1 MSKRRVLIFVFLLFS
16 VMCSMNNAFAAFQT
30 FMKQFSSAFLVNLAS
45 NIYKAHGSSPVWASG
60 SASNPNTNDKN
71 YYYDN
76 QMLCTMGISGTTGSV
91 TLTFSLDSGHWLYL
105 LDETDLRF
113 SRPFGVDLII
123 RGVNRST
130 GSHESVTINGNQ
142 IVHMGLDEDSSS
154 DKSATFVI
162 PSTTWNT
169 YSSIWL
175 DVCLVMD
182 PVLDSNGQV
191 KVGRKTYTVTP
202 TDDNYKARIKVSID
216 NADLAGG
223 TETYLID
230 LLGYYTTS
238 GEHPGSSTAIL
249 SVTPTA
255 AASSLDIE
263 KLKTDGVVQTV
274 ASYSF
279 TTATFLNLDNNAA
292 NGKVHFFLSSSES
305 GEDSTNNFALKYTKN
320 NKVPS
325 VLNGYNSV
333 KYTARIVSS
342 EYSGQTKDFDG
353 NAVFGNTSN
362 YYSVSADHIST
373 STGHGDLTRWHDSG
387 TIEVR
392 IDDDD
397 TDNLV
402 AGLYTSTIYFHVVTD
417 F

>member
-1 MSKRRVLIFVFLLFS
+1 MSKRRFLAFVLLLFS
-16 VMCSMNNAFAAFQT
+16 LIFSTAAFAEAQT

-45 NIYKAHGSSPVWASG
+45 KDYKVHGSAPVWASG
-60 SASNPNTNDKN
+60 SASNPSSNDN
-71 YYYDN
+71 NYYDN
-76 QMLCTMGISGTTGSV
+76 QMLCTMGISGTTKDV
-91 TLTFSLDSGHWLYL
+91 TFEFSLDSGSWLYL
-105 LDETDLRF
+105 LDETDTRF
-113 SRPFGVDLII
+113 SRPFGVDLVI
-123 RGVNRST
+123 RGVKRST
-130 GSHESVTINGNQ
+130 NKHESVEITGRQ
-142 IVHMGLDEDSSS
+142 IVHMGLDEDSSG

-162 PSTTWNT
+162 PSSIWNT

-182 PVLDSNGQV
+182 PVLDDNGKV
-191 KVGRKTYTVTP
+191 KVNGTTYTVTP
-202 TDDNYKARIKVSID
+202 TDDNYKARIKVVVK
-216 NADLAGG
+216 NADLSGG

-249 SVTPTA
+249 NVTPTA

-279 TTATFLNLDNNAA
+279 TTATMTSGVNT
-292 NGKVHFFLSSSES
+292 NGKVHFYLSSTES
-305 GEDSTNNFALKYTKN
+305 GTGTISDGFTLKFTRN

-362 YYSVSADHIST
+362 YYSVSADHVST

-392 IDDDD
+392 ITGDI
-397 TDNLV
+397 DNLV

>member
-1 MSKRRVLIFVFLLFS
+1 MSKRRVLAFVLLLFS
-16 VMCSMNNAFAAFQT
+16 LICSTAAFAEVQT

-45 NIYKAHGSSPVWASG
+45 DIYKTHNSSPDWANG
-60 SASNPNTNDKN
+60 SATNSSSSD

-76 QMLCTMGISGTTGSV
+76 QMLCTLGISGTTNDV
-91 TLTFSLDSGHWLYL
+91 TFTFSLDSGSWLYL
-105 LDETDLRF
+105 LDETDTRF

-123 RGVNRST
+123 RGQ
-130 GSHESVTINGNQ
+130 GSNGHETIAIDDSGTK
-142 IVHMGLDEDSSS
+142 IVHMGFNSGISGGNE
-154 DKSATFVI
+154 ATFTI
-162 PSTTWNT
+162 TAEKMKQYGSL
-169 YSSIWL
+169 WL

-182 PVLDSNGQV
+182 PVLGDNG
-191 KVGRKTYTVTP
+191 KVEINGTTYTVTP
-202 TDDNYKARIKVSID
+202 TDDNYKARIKVVVK
-216 NADLAGG
+216 NADLSDG

-249 SVTPTA
+249 NVTPTA

-263 KLKTDGVVQTV
+263 KLKTDSVVQTV

-279 TTATFLNLDNNAA
+279 TTATMTRDVNT
-292 NGKVHFFLSSSES
+292 NGKVHFYLSSTERGTGTISD
-305 GEDSTNNFALKYTKN
+305 GFTLKFTRN

-353 NAVFGNTSN
+353 NAVFGDTSK
-362 YYSVSADHIST
+362 YYSVSADHINT
-373 STGHGDLTRWHDSG
+373 STGHGSLTRWHDSG

-392 IDDDD
+392 IDDDI
-397 TDNLV
+397 DNLV

>member
-16 VMCSMNNAFAAFQT
+16 VMCSMNNAFAAAQT

-60 SASNPNTNDKN
+60 SASNPNTNDN
-71 YYYDN
+71 NYYDN
-76 QMLCTMGISGTTGSV
+76 QMLCTMGISGTTKDV
-91 TLTFSLDSGHWLYL
+91 TFTFSLDSGPWLYL

-123 RGVNRST
+123 RGVNSST
-130 GSHESVTINGNQ
+130 NKHESVTINGSQ
-142 IVHMGLDEDSSS
+142 IVHMGLDEDSSN
-154 DKSATFVI
+154 DMSAKFVI
-162 PSTTWNT
+162 PKETWET

-182 PVLDSNGQV
+182 PVLNSNGQV
-191 KVGRKTYTVTP
+191 VVNGTTYTATP
-202 TDDNYKARIKVSID
+202 SNDNYKARIKVSID

-238 GEHPGSSTAIL
+238 GEHPGSTSAIL

-255 AASSLDIE
+255 AASSLDIW

-279 TTATFLNLDNNAA
+279 TTATFLNNTVLT
-292 NGKVHFFLSSSES
+292 NGKVHFYLSSTEGGTGTISD
-305 GEDSTNNFALKYTKN
+305 GFTLKFTRN

-353 NAVFGNTSN
+353 NAVFGDTSN

-392 IDDDD
+392 IDDD

>member
-1 MSKRRVLIFVFLLFS
+1 MSKRRVLAFVLLLFS
-16 VMCSMNNAFAAFQT
+16 LICSTAAFAEAQT

-60 SASNPNTNDKN
+60 SASNPSTNDN
-71 YYYDN
+71 NYYDN
-76 QMLCTMGISGTTGSV
+76 QMLCTMGISGTTKDV
-91 TLTFSLDSGHWLYL
+91 TFTFSLDSGHWLYL

-130 GSHESVTINGNQ
+130 GSHESVTINGSQ
-142 IVHMGLDEDSSS
+142 IVHMGLDEDSAN
-154 DKSATFVI
+154 DTSAKFVI
-162 PSTTWNT
+162 PSSIWDK

-182 PVLDSNGQV
+182 PVLGDNGQV
-191 KVGRKTYTVTP
+191 VVNGTTYTVTP
-202 TDDNYKARIKVSID
+202 TDDNYKARIKVTVD
-216 NADLAGG
+216 NTDLSGG

-279 TTATFLNLDNNAA
+279 TTATMTSGVNT
-292 NGKVHFFLSSSES
+292 NGKVHFYLSSTEGGTGTISD
-305 GEDSTNNFALKYTKN
+305 GFTLKFTRN

-353 NAVFGNTSN
+353 NAVFGDTSK

-392 IDDDD
+392 IDGDI
-397 TDNLV
+397 DNLV
-402 AGLYTSTIYFHVVTD
+402 AGLYSSTIYFHVVTD

>member
-1 MSKRRVLIFVFLLFS
+1 
-16 VMCSMNNAFAAFQT
+16 
-30 FMKQFSSAFLVNLAS
+30 
-45 NIYKAHGSSPVWASG
+45 
-60 SASNPNTNDKN
+60 
-71 YYYDN
+71 
-76 QMLCTMGISGTTGSV
+76 
-91 TLTFSLDSGHWLYL
+91 
-105 LDETDLRF
+105 
-113 SRPFGVDLII
+113 
-123 RGVNRST
+123 
-130 GSHESVTINGNQ
+130 
-142 IVHMGLDEDSSS
+142 MGLDADNSS

-162 PSTTWNT
+162 PSSTWNT

-182 PVLDSNGQV
+182 PVLNSNGQV
-191 KVGRKTYTVTP
+191 KVNGTTYTVTP

-238 GEHPGSSTAIL
+238 GEHPGSTSAIL

-255 AASSLDIE
+255 AASSLDIK

-305 GEDSTNNFALKYTKN
+305 GEGSTNNFALKYTKN

-325 VLNGYNSV
+325 ILTMYNSV

-392 IDDDD
+392 IDDD

>member
-1 MSKRRVLIFVFLLFS
+1 MSKRRVLAFVLLLFS
-16 VMCSMNNAFAAFQT
+16 LICSTAAFAEVQT

-45 NIYKAHGSSPVWASG
+45 DIYKTHNSSPDWANG
-60 SASNPNTNDKN
+60 SATNSSSSD

-76 QMLCTMGISGTTGSV
+76 QMLCTLGISGTTNDV
-91 TLTFSLDSGHWLYL
+91 TFTFSLDSGSWLYL
-105 LDETDLRF
+105 LDETDTRF

-123 RGVNRST
+123 RGQ
-130 GSHESVTINGNQ
+130 GSNGHETIAIDDSGTK
-142 IVHMGLDEDSSS
+142 IVHMGFNSGISGGNE
-154 DKSATFVI
+154 ATFTI
-162 PSTTWNT
+162 TAEKMKQYGSL
-169 YSSIWL
+169 WL

-182 PVLDSNGQV
+182 PVLGDNG
-191 KVGRKTYTVTP
+191 KVEINGTTYTVTP
-202 TDDNYKARIKVSID
+202 TDDNYKARIKVVVK
-216 NADLAGG
+216 NADLSDG

-249 SVTPTA
+249 NVTPTA

-279 TTATFLNLDNNAA
+279 TTATFLDNTVLT
-292 NGKVHFFLSSSES
+292 NGKVHFYLSSTES
-305 GEDSTNNFALKYTKN
+305 GTGTISDGFTLKFTRN

-353 NAVFGNTSN
+353 NAVFGDTAK
-362 YYSVSADHIST
+362 YYSVSADHVST
-373 STGHGDLTRWHDSG
+373 SSGHGDLTRWHDSG

-392 IDDDD
+392 IDDDI
-397 TDNLV
+397 DNLV

>member
-1 MSKRRVLIFVFLLFS
+1 MPKRRVLVFVFLLS
-16 VMCSMNNAFAAFQT
+16 SMVCSIAAFAAAQT

-45 NIYKAHGSSPVWASG
+45 NIYKAHGSSPVWTSG
-60 SASNPNTNDKN
+60 SASNPSTNDN

-76 QMLCTMGISGTTGSV
+76 QMLSTMGISGTTESV
-91 TLTFSLDSGHWLYL
+91 TMTFSLDSGHWLYL

-154 DKSATFVI
+154 VKSATFVI

-191 KVGRKTYTVTP
+191 KVGSTTYTVTP

-223 TETYLID
+223 TETYFID

-255 AASSLDIE
+255 AARSLDIE
-263 KLKTDGVVQTV
+263 KLKTDAVVQTV

-279 TTATFLNLDNNAA
+279 TTATMTSGVNT
-292 NGKVHFFLSSSES
+292 NGKVHFFLSSTEGGTCSIDD
-305 GEDSTNNFALKYTKN
+305 GFTLKFTRN

-342 EYSGQTKDFDG
+342 EYPGQTMDFDG
-353 NAVFGNTSN
+353 NAVFGNTDN
-362 YYSVSADHIST
+362 YYSVSADHVST

-392 IDDDD
+392 ITGDI
-397 TDNLV
+397 DNLV

>member
-1 MSKRRVLIFVFLLFS
+1 MSKRRALAFVLLLFS
-16 VMCSMNNAFAAFQT
+16 LICSTSAFAAAQT
-30 FMKQFSSAFLVNLAS
+30 FMKQFSSAFLVNLES
-45 NIYKAHGSSPVWASG
+45 NIYKAHGSSPEWAHG
-60 SASNPNTNDKN
+60 SASNPSTNDNK
-71 YYYDN
+71 YYDN
-76 QMLCTMGISGTTGSV
+76 QMLCTMGISGTTKDV
-91 TLTFSLDSGHWLYL
+91 TFEFSLDSGHWLYL
-105 LDETDLRF
+105 LDETDPRF

-130 GSHESVTINGNQ
+130 GTHESVTINGVK
-142 IVHMGLDEDSSS
+142 IMHMGLDEDSSN
-154 DKSATFVI
+154 DKSAEFVI
-162 PSTTWNT
+162 PSSIWNT

-182 PVLDSNGQV
+182 PVLGDDGKVVVNGT
-191 KVGRKTYTVTP
+191 TYTVTP
-202 TDDNYKARIKVSID
+202 TDDNYKARIKVVVK
-216 NADLAGG
+216 NADLSGG

-249 SVTPTA
+249 NVTPTA

-279 TTATFLNLDNNAA
+279 TTATMTSGVNT
-292 NGKVHFFLSSSES
+292 NGKVHFFLSSTEGGVGSL
-305 GEDSTNNFALKYTKN
+305 EDGFTLKYTRN

-325 VLNGYNSV
+325 VLNVYNSV

-342 EYSGQTKDFDG
+342 EYQGQSKVFDG
-353 NAVFGNTSN
+353 NAVFGNTEK
-362 YYSVSADHIST
+362 YYSVSADHVST
-373 STGHGDLTRWHDSG
+373 STGHGSLTRWHDSG
-387 TIEVR
+387 TIEVS
-392 IDDDD
+392 ITGDI
-397 TDNLV
+397 DNLV

>member
-1 MSKRRVLIFVFLLFS
+1 MPKRRVLVFVFLLS
-16 VMCSMNNAFAAFQT
+16 SMVCSIAAFAAAQT

-45 NIYKAHGSSPVWASG
+45 NIYKAHGSPPVWASG
-60 SASNPNTNDKN
+60 SASNPNTNDN
-71 YYYDN
+71 NYYDN
-76 QMLCTMGISGTTGSV
+76 QMLCTMGISGTTKDV
-91 TLTFSLDSGHWLYL
+91 TFTFSLDSGHWLYL

-130 GSHESVTINGNQ
+130 GGHESVTINGSQ
-142 IVHMGLDEDSSS
+142 IVHMGLDEDSTS

-162 PSTTWNT
+162 PSSTWNT

-182 PVLDSNGQV
+182 PVLESNGQV
-191 KVGRKTYTVTP
+191 KVGSTTYTVTP

-263 KLKTDGVVQTV
+263 KLKTDAVVQTV

-279 TTATFLNLDNNAA
+279 TTATMTSGINT
-292 NGKVHFFLSSSES
+292 NGKVHFFLSSTEGGTGSIDD
-305 GEDSTNNFALKYTKN
+305 GFTLKFTRN

-342 EYSGQTKDFDG
+342 EYPGQTMDFDG
-353 NAVFGNTSN
+353 NAVFGNT
-362 YYSVSADHIST
+362 DT
-373 STGHGDLTRWHDSG
+373 
-387 TIEVR
+387 TI
-392 IDDDD
+392 
-397 TDNLV
+397 
-402 AGLYTSTIYFHVVTD
+402 LYLQTM
-417 F
+417 

>member
-1 MSKRRVLIFVFLLFS
+1 MQKRRVLIFVFLLFS
-16 VMCSMNNAFAAFQT
+16 VICSVNAFAAAQT

-45 NIYKAHGSSPVWASG
+45 NIYKAHGSSPEWASG
-60 SASNPNTNDKN
+60 SASNPSTNDN
-71 YYYDN
+71 NYYDN
-76 QMLCTMGISGTTGSV
+76 QMLCTMGISDTTKDV
-91 TLTFSLDSGHWLYL
+91 TFTFSLASGHWLYL

-130 GSHESVTINGNQ
+130 GSHESVTVNGSQ
-142 IVHMGLDEDSSS
+142 IVHMGLDADNSS
-154 DKSATFVI
+154 DNSATFVI
-162 PSTTWNT
+162 PSSIWNT

-182 PVLDSNGQV
+182 PVLGDDGKV
-191 KVGRKTYTVTP
+191 KVNGTTYTVTP
-202 TDDNYKARIKVSID
+202 TDDNYKARIKVVVKNS
-216 NADLAGG
+216 DLSGG

-249 SVTPTA
+249 NVTPTA

-279 TTATFLNLDNNAA
+279 TTATFLDNTVLT
-292 NGKVHFFLSSSES
+292 NGKVHFYLSSTES
-305 GEDSTNNFALKYTKN
+305 GTGTISDGFTLKFTRN

-353 NAVFGNTSN
+353 NAVFGDTSK
-362 YYSVSADHIST
+362 YYSVSADHINT
-373 STGHGDLTRWHDSG
+373 STGHGSLTRWHDSG

-392 IDDDD
+392 ITGDI
-397 TDNLV
+397 DNLV

>member
-1 MSKRRVLIFVFLLFS
+1 MSKRRFLVFVLLLFS
-16 VMCSMNNAFAAFQT
+16 LICSTAAFAEAQT

-60 SASNPNTNDKN
+60 SASNPRTNDN
-71 YYYDN
+71 NYYDN
-76 QMLCTMGISGTTGSV
+76 QMLCTMGISGTTNDVSF
-91 TLTFSLDSGHWLYL
+91 TFSLDSGHWLYL

-130 GSHESVTINGNQ
+130 GQHESVTINGSQ
-142 IVHMGLDEDSSS
+142 ILHMGLDADNSS
-154 DKSATFVI
+154 DNSATFVI
-162 PSTTWNT
+162 PSSIWNT

-182 PVLDSNGQV
+182 PVLGDDGKV
-191 KVGRKTYTVTP
+191 KVNGTTYTVTP
-202 TDDNYKARIKVSID
+202 TDDNYKARIKVVVKNS
-216 NADLAGG
+216 DLSSG

-249 SVTPTA
+249 NVTPTA

-263 KLKTDGVVQTV
+263 KLKTDAVVQTV

-279 TTATFLNLDNNAA
+279 TTATMTGNVLT
-292 NGKVHFFLSSSES
+292 NGKVHFYLSSTES
-305 GEDSTNNFALKYTKN
+305 GTGTISDGFTLKFTRN

-342 EYSGQTKDFDG
+342 EYPGQTMDFNG
-353 NAVFGNTSN
+353 NAVFENTDN
-362 YYSVSADHIST
+362 YYSVSADHVST
-373 STGHGDLTRWHDSG
+373 SSGHGDLTRWHDSG

-392 IDDDD
+392 IDDDI
-397 TDNLV
+397 DNLV

>member
-1 MSKRRVLIFVFLLFS
+1 MPKRRVLVFVFLLS
-16 VMCSMNNAFAAFQT
+16 SMVCSIAAFAAAQT

-60 SASNPNTNDKN
+60 SASNPSTNDN

-142 IVHMGLDEDSSS
+142 IVHMGLDEDGSS

-182 PVLDSNGQV
+182 PVLDSNGHV
-191 KVGRKTYTVTP
+191 KVGSTTYTVTP

-263 KLKTDGVVQTV
+263 KLKTDAVVQTV

-279 TTATFLNLDNNAA
+279 TTATMTSGVNT
-292 NGKVHFFLSSSES
+292 NGKVHFFLSSTEGGTGSIDD
-305 GEDSTNNFALKYTKN
+305 GFTLKFTRN

-342 EYSGQTKDFDG
+342 EYPGQTMDFDG
-353 NAVFGNTSN
+353 NAVFGNTDN
-362 YYSVSADHIST
+362 YYSVSADHVST

-392 IDDDD
+392 ITGDI
-397 TDNLV
+397 DNLV

>member
-1 MSKRRVLIFVFLLFS
+1 MSKRRALVFVLLLFS
-16 VMCSMNNAFAAFQT
+16 LIFSTAAFAEAQT

-45 NIYKAHGSSPVWASG
+45 DIYKTHNSSPEWARG
-60 SASNPNTNDKN
+60 SATNSSSRD

-76 QMLCTMGISGTTGSV
+76 QMLCTLGISGTTNDV
-91 TLTFSLDSGHWLYL
+91 TFTFSLDSGHWLYL
-105 LDETDLRF
+105 LDETDTRF

-123 RGVNRST
+123 RGN
-130 GSHESVTINGNQ
+130 GSDGHETVAIDASGTK
-142 IVHMGLDEDSSS
+142 IVHMGFNSGISGGNE
-154 DKSATFVI
+154 ATFTI
-162 PSTTWNT
+162 PAEEMKK
-169 YSSIWL
+169 YGSIWL

-182 PVLDSNGQV
+182 PMLGDDGKVVVNGT
-191 KVGRKTYTVTP
+191 TYTVTP
-202 TDDNYKARIKVSID
+202 TDDNYKARIKVVVK
-216 NADLAGG
+216 NADLSGG

-249 SVTPTA
+249 NVTPTA

-279 TTATFLNLDNNAA
+279 TTATMTNDVNT
-292 NGKVHFFLSSSES
+292 NGKVHFFLSSTEGGTGSIND
-305 GEDSTNNFALKYTKN
+305 GFALKYTRN

-325 VLNGYNSV
+325 VLNSYNSV
-333 KYTARIVSS
+333 KYTAKIVSS
-342 EYSGQTKDFDG
+342 EYQGLSKDFDG
-353 NAVFGNTSN
+353 NAVFRNTDS
-362 YYSVSADHIST
+362 YYSVSADHIDT
-373 STGHGDLTRWHDSG
+373 SASSGHGKLTRWHDSG

-392 IDDDD
+392 ITGDI
-397 TDNLV
+397 DNLV

>member
-1 MSKRRVLIFVFLLFS
+1 MPKRRVLVFVFLLFS
-16 VMCSMNNAFAAFQT
+16 MICSMNAFAAAQT

-60 SASNPNTNDKN
+60 SASNPSTNDN
-71 YYYDN
+71 NYYDN
-76 QMLCTMGISGTTGSV
+76 QMLCTMGISGTTEAV
-91 TLTFSLDSGHWLYL
+91 TFTFSLESGLWLYL
-105 LDETDLRF
+105 LDKTDLRF

-123 RGVNRST
+123 RGVNSST
-130 GSHESVTINGNQ
+130 NNHESVTINGSQ
-142 IVHMGLDEDSSS
+142 IVHMGLDEDSSN
-154 DKSATFVI
+154 DMSAKFVI
-162 PSTTWNT
+162 PKKIWET

-182 PVLDSNGQV
+182 PVLDDNGKV
-191 KVGRKTYTVTP
+191 KVNGTTYTVTP
-202 TDDNYKARIKVSID
+202 TDDNYKTRIKVTVD
-216 NADLAGG
+216 NTDLSGG

-263 KLKTDGVVQTV
+263 TLKTGGIVQTV
-274 ASYSF
+274 ATYSF

-305 GEDSTNNFALKYTKN
+305 GEGSTNNFALKYTKN

-325 VLNGYNSV
+325 ILTMYNSV

-342 EYSGQTKDFDG
+342 EYPGQSKDFDG
-353 NAVFGNTSN
+353 NAIYTDTSK

-392 IDDDD
+392 ITGDI
-397 TDNLV
+397 DNLV

>member
-1 MSKRRVLIFVFLLFS
+1 MSKRRVLAFVLLLFS
-16 VMCSMNNAFAAFQT
+16 LICSTAAFAEAQT

-60 SASNPNTNDKN
+60 SASNPSTNDK

-76 QMLCTMGISGTTGSV
+76 QMLCTMGISGTTKDV
-91 TLTFSLDSGHWLYL
+91 TFTFSLDSGHWLYL

-130 GSHESVTINGNQ
+130 GSHESVTINGSQ
-142 IVHMGLDEDSSS
+142 IVHMGLDEDSSN
-154 DKSATFVI
+154 DTSAKFVI
-162 PSTTWNT
+162 PSSIWDK

-182 PVLDSNGQV
+182 PVLGSNGQV
-191 KVGRKTYTVTP
+191 DVNEKTYTVTP
-202 TDDNYKARIKVSID
+202 TDDNYKARIKVTVD
-216 NADLAGG
+216 NTDLNGG

-279 TTATFLNLDNNAA
+279 TTATMTGNVLA
-292 NGKVHFFLSSSES
+292 NGKVHFYLSSTE
-305 GEDSTNNFALKYTKN
+305 GGTGTIGDGFTLKFTRN

-342 EYSGQTKDFDG
+342 EYSGQSKDFDG
-353 NAVFGNTSN
+353 NAAFGDTSN

-392 IDDDD
+392 IDGDI
-397 TDNLV
+397 DNLV

>member
-1 MSKRRVLIFVFLLFS
+1 MSKRRVLAFVLLLFS
-16 VMCSMNNAFAAFQT
+16 LICSTAAFAEAQT

-45 NIYKAHGSSPVWASG
+45 NIYNAHGSSPVWASG
-60 SASNPNTNDKN
+60 SASNPSTNHN
-71 YYYDN
+71 NYYDN
-76 QMLCTMGISGTTGSV
+76 QMLCTMGISGTTNDVSF
-91 TLTFSLDSGHWLYL
+91 TFSLDSGHWLYL

-123 RGVNRST
+123 RGINRST
-130 GSHESVTINGNQ
+130 GGHESVTINGSQ
-142 IVHMGLDEDSSS
+142 ILHMGLDADNSS
-154 DKSATFVI
+154 DNSATFEI
-162 PSTTWNT
+162 PSSIWNK

-182 PVLDSNGQV
+182 PVLGDDGKV
-191 KVGRKTYTVTP
+191 KVNGTTYTVTP
-202 TDDNYKARIKVSID
+202 TDDNYKARIKVTVDNID
-216 NADLAGG
+216 LSGG

-238 GEHPGSSTAIL
+238 GEHPGSTSAIL

-255 AASSLDIE
+255 ASSSLDIE
-263 KLKTDGVVQTV
+263 KLKTDAVVQTV

-279 TTATFLNLDNNAA
+279 TTATFLNNTVST
-292 NGKVHFFLSSSES
+292 NGKVHFYLSSTES
-305 GEDSTNNFALKYTKN
+305 GKGSIDDGFTLKFTRN

-342 EYSGQTKDFDG
+342 EYPGQTMDFNG
-353 NAVFGNTSN
+353 NAVFGNTDN
-362 YYSVSADHIST
+362 YYSVSADHVST
-373 STGHGDLTRWHDSG
+373 SSGHGDLTRWHDSG

-392 IDDDD
+392 IDDDI
-397 TDNLV
+397 DNLV

>member
-1 MSKRRVLIFVFLLFS
+1 MSKRRVLAFVLLLFS
-16 VMCSMNNAFAAFQT
+16 LICSTAAFAEVQT

-45 NIYKAHGSSPVWASG
+45 DIYKTHNSSPDWANG
-60 SASNPNTNDKN
+60 SATNSSSSD

-76 QMLCTMGISGTTGSV
+76 QMLCTLGISGTTNDV
-91 TLTFSLDSGHWLYL
+91 TFTFSLDSGSWLYL
-105 LDETDLRF
+105 LDETDTRF

-123 RGVNRST
+123 RGQ
-130 GSHESVTINGNQ
+130 GSNGHETIAIDDSGTK
-142 IVHMGLDEDSSS
+142 IVHMGFNSGISGGNE
-154 DKSATFVI
+154 ATFTI
-162 PSTTWNT
+162 TAEKMKQYGSL
-169 YSSIWL
+169 WL

-182 PVLDSNGQV
+182 PVLGDNG
-191 KVGRKTYTVTP
+191 KVEINGTTYTVTP
-202 TDDNYKARIKVSID
+202 TDDNYKARIKVVVK
-216 NADLAGG
+216 NADLSDG

-238 GEHPGSSTAIL
+238 GEHPGSTSAIL
-249 SVTPTA
+249 NVTPTA

-263 KLKTDGVVQTV
+263 KLKTDSVVQTV

-279 TTATFLNLDNNAA
+279 TTATMIRDVNT
-292 NGKVHFFLSSSES
+292 NGKVHFYLSSTERGTGTISD
-305 GEDSTNNFALKYTKN
+305 GFTLKFTRN

-353 NAVFGNTSN
+353 NAVFGDTSK
-362 YYSVSADHIST
+362 YYSVSADHINT
-373 STGHGDLTRWHDSG
+373 STGHGSLTRWHDSG

-392 IDDDD
+392 IDDDI
-397 TDNLV
+397 DNLV

>member
-16 VMCSMNNAFAAFQT
+16 VMCSMNNAFAAAQT

-45 NIYKAHGSSPVWASG
+45 DIYKTHNSSPDWANG
-60 SASNPNTNDKN
+60 SATNSSSSD

-76 QMLCTMGISGTTGSV
+76 QMLCTLGISGTTNDV
-91 TLTFSLDSGHWLYL
+91 TFTFSLDSGSWLYL
-105 LDETDLRF
+105 LDETDTRF

-123 RGVNRST
+123 RGQ
-130 GSHESVTINGNQ
+130 GSNGHETIAIDDSGTK
-142 IVHMGLDEDSSS
+142 IVHMGFNSGISGGNE
-154 DKSATFVI
+154 ATFTI
-162 PSTTWNT
+162 TAEKMKQYGSL
-169 YSSIWL
+169 WL

-182 PVLDSNGQV
+182 PVLGDNG
-191 KVGRKTYTVTP
+191 KVEINGTTYTVTP
-202 TDDNYKARIKVSID
+202 TDDNYKARIKVVVK
-216 NADLAGG
+216 NADLSDG
-223 TETYLID
+223 TETYFID

-238 GEHPGSSTAIL
+238 GEHPGSTSAIL

-279 TTATFLNLDNNAA
+279 TTATFLNNTVLT
-292 NGKVHFFLSSSES
+292 NGKVHFYLSSTEGGTGTISD
-305 GEDSTNNFALKYTKN
+305 GFTLKFTRN

-353 NAVFGNTSN
+353 NAVFGDTSN

-392 IDDDD
+392 IDDD